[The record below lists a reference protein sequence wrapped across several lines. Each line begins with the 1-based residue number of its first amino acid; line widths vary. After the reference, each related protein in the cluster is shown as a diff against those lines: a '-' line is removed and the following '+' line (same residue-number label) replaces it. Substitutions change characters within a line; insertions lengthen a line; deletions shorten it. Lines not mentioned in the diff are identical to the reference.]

1 VTAAVA
7 RDGALARPGT
17 AGAPHG
23 AQPGRP
29 RMRRKPPSGLLV
41 LSILVAAALL
51 VPLAFLLIEAA
62 GAGVGQVASL
72 IDRQLTEQLLWN
84 TVRLSVVVTAL
95 CAIIGTGAAWLTE
108 RTNLPGRRVWA
119 VLLVVPLAIPD
130 FVVSFG
136 WASIS
141 TDVAGFRGAVL
152 VMTLSVYP
160 LVYLPV
166 AASFRNADPT
176 QEEVARGLGAGRIKT
191 FFRITLGQARV
202 AILGGCLLVVMVL
215 LAEYGAFNILGY
227 QTFTTEIF
235 TEFQQLFDIA
245 SACAL
250 SLVLVAL
257 SLLVLAADAVGR
269 RRGRVSRASR
279 TAQRAVPLHRLGLWT
294 APVLLLLCILVG
306 LALGVPVG
314 SAAYWWAQGTNQ
326 PFQGTS
332 LLSAAGYTAAYSAC
346 AAALATA
353 MALPVAILAV
363 RRSGRVAQLIERS
376 TYLVLAVPGLVIA
389 LSLSY
394 FSNRYGDGIGYQ
406 SAPMLVVA
414 YAIMFFPLAL
424 VGVRTSVAQAPTG
437 LEDVARSLGQRR
449 LAVFWRVTRPL
460 VTPGLT
466 VAFCLVFLSAV
477 TELTA
482 TLILVPTGV
491 QTLATQFWNYQ
502 QNLAYG
508 QAAPFALLMIA
519 IAAVPSYVLGRF
531 FDRNRVSGPKLWK
544 RRSAR

>member
-1 VTAAVA
+1 MTAAVA
-7 RDGALARPGT
+7 RDRALSRPGT
-17 AGAPHG
+17 AGSPYG
-23 AQPGRP
+23 AHPARP
-29 RMRRKPPSGLLV
+29 RSRRRLPSGLLA
-41 LSILVAAALL
+41 LSLLVAAVLL
-51 VPLAFLLIEAA
+51 VPLAFLLVEAA

-95 CAIIGTGAAWLTE
+95 CAVIGTGTAWLTE

-176 QEEVARGLGAGRIKT
+176 QEEVARGLGAGPIKT
-191 FFRITLGQARV
+191 FFRITLGQAKV
-202 AILGGCLLVVMVL
+202 AILGGCLLVVMVM

-257 SLLVLAADAVGR
+257 SLLVLGADALGR

-294 APVLLLLCILVG
+294 APVLLLLFAIVA

-332 LLSAAGYTAAYSAC
+332 LLSATGYTAAYSAC

-363 RRSGRVAQLIERS
+363 RRGGRVAHLVERS
-376 TYLVLAVPGLVIA
+376 TYLVLAMPGLVIA

-424 VGVRTSVAQAPTG
+424 VGVRTSVAQAPAG

-466 VAFCLVFLSAV
+466 AAFCLVFLSAV

-531 FDRNRVSGPKLWK
+531 FDRQRVSGPKIWR
-544 RRSAR
+544 RRSS

>member
-17 AGAPHG
+17 AGSPHG
-23 AQPGRP
+23 AHPGRP
-29 RMRRKPPSGLLV
+29 HARRTLPSGLLV
-41 LSILVAAALL
+41 LSILVAAVLL
-51 VPLAFLLIEAA
+51 VPLAFLLVEAA
-62 GAGVGQVASL
+62 GAGVGEVASL

-95 CAIIGTGAAWLTE
+95 CAVIGTGTAWLTE

-191 FFRITLGQARV
+191 FFRITLGQAKV

-257 SLLVLAADAVGR
+257 SLLVLGADAFGR

-294 APVLLLLCILVG
+294 APVLVLLCALVG

-332 LLSAAGYTAAYSAC
+332 LLSATGYTAAYSAC
-346 AAALATA
+346 AAALATV
-353 MALPVAILAV
+353 MALPVAILAI
-363 RRSGRVAQLIERS
+363 RRGGRVAHLIERS
-376 TYLVLAVPGLVIA
+376 TYLVLAMPGLVIA

-394 FSNRYGDGIGYQ
+394 FSNRYGNGIGYQ

-424 VGVRTSVAQAPTG
+424 VGVRTSVAQAPAG

-466 VAFCLVFLSAV
+466 AAFCLVFLSAV

-531 FDRNRVSGPKLWK
+531 FDRQRVSGPKPWR
-544 RRSAR
+544 RRSS

>member
-1 VTAAVA
+1 MTAAVA

-17 AGAPHG
+17 AGSPPG
-23 AQPGRP
+23 ARPGQPRSRTRLPG
-29 RMRRKPPSGLLV
+29 GLLV
-41 LSILVAAALL
+41 LSILVAAVLL
-51 VPLAFLLIEAA
+51 VPLAFLLTEAA

-72 IDRQLTEQLLWN
+72 IDRQLTVQLLWN

-95 CAIIGTGAAWLTE
+95 CAVIGTGTAWLTE

-141 TDVAGFRGAVL
+141 TDVTGFRGAVL

-176 QEEVARGLGAGRIKT
+176 QEEVARSLGAGRIKT
-191 FFRITLGQARV
+191 FFRITLGQAKV

-257 SLLVLAADAVGR
+257 SLLVLGADALGR

-294 APVLLLLCILVG
+294 APRAGAALPPGGACPRRAGRLRRLLVG
-306 LALGVPVG
+306 ARH
-314 SAAYWWAQGTNQ
+314 Q
-326 PFQGTS
+326 P
-332 LLSAAGYTAAYSAC
+332 
-346 AAALATA
+346 
-353 MALPVAILAV
+353 
-363 RRSGRVAQLIERS
+363 
-376 TYLVLAVPGLVIA
+376 AVPGHLA
-389 LSLSY
+389 AE
-394 FSNRYGDGIGYQ
+394 RYRLHGRLQRLRGRPGHRHGAAGRDSRGPAQ
-406 SAPMLVVA
+406 RPRRAP
-414 YAIMFFPLAL
+414 
-424 VGVRTSVAQAPTG
+424 
-437 LEDVARSLGQRR
+437 D
-449 LAVFWRVTRPL
+449 
-460 VTPGLT
+460 
-466 VAFCLVFLSAV
+466 
-477 TELTA
+477 
-482 TLILVPTGV
+482 
-491 QTLATQFWNYQ
+491 
-502 QNLAYG
+502 
-508 QAAPFALLMIA
+508 
-519 IAAVPSYVLGRF
+519 
-531 FDRNRVSGPKLWK
+531 
-544 RRSAR
+544 